1 MTAARRAL
9 LLHGMSSSSA
19 TWWAMA
25 PALTRAG
32 WTVLAPDLRG
42 HGAGPAVDGELTAG
56 AMARDLEPALAG
68 APLDLVVGHSLGALV
83 ALELLA
89 RHPGAIRHLVLEE
102 PPGPRTM
109 DFPLIADGLIR
120 RAADARAD
128 PGAATGRMQQAFAH
142 WAPADCERAV
152 EDVIACDDGAGAEL
166 FRRGS
171 EAWDTIGLA
180 RHATCPTLVLVAPDR
195 GGRYDERADGSA
207 LRGDD
212 RRALMEALPDGRLAV
227 LDGGHC
233 LHRDLPDGWLDA
245 VITFATQTQEA
256 QETP

>member
-56 AMARDLEPALAG
+56 ALARDLEPVLADG
-68 APLDLVVGHSLGALV
+68 PLDLVVGHSLGAVV

-89 RHPGAIRHLVLEE
+89 RRPGAARRVVLEE

-109 DFPLIADGLIR
+109 DFATVADGLVR
-120 RAADARAD
+120 RAAETRAD
-128 PGAATGRMQQAFAH
+128 PEGARARLREAFPH
-142 WAPADCERAV
+142 WAPADREHAV
-152 EDVIACDDGAGAEL
+152 DDVCACDDAAGAAL
-166 FRRGS
+166 FRRGAP
-171 EAWDTIGLA
+171 AWDVVGLA
-180 RHATCPTLVLVAPDR
+180 RHATCPTLVLVAPDA

-207 LRGDD
+207 LRGAD
-212 RRALMEALPDGRLAV
+212 RRDLLEALPDGRLAV
-227 LDGGHC
+227 LPGGHC
-233 LHRDLPDGWLDA
+233 LHRDLPGDWTE
-245 VITFATQTQEA
+245 VVTTFAMQNQEA
-256 QETP
+256 QDTP